1 VVLYRSK
8 SLRGS
13 RYRDGLFPVCSS
25 SDRNPVLDPVEI
37 SVKYNTAYGERREEK
52 RRAEH
57 FKLTQNRKA
66 EVRIRSL
73 LRILWAPLID
83 LPPDSN

>member
-1 VVLYRSK
+1 MVGNPYLT
-8 SLRGS
+8 
-13 RYRDGLFPVCSS
+13 GLWKGCPS
-25 SDRNPVLDPVEI
+25 SDRSPVLDPVEI
-37 SVKYNTAYGERREEK
+37 SVKYNAAYGERREEK

-57 FKLTQNRKA
+57 FKPTQNRKA